1 MQVTTTTNSMV
12 IRKVGIKMNKFL
24 KMKEINEA
32 NREILLIT
40 QEECAEV
47 TQAISKVFRFGM
59 EDSHNGETNR
69 EHLEE
74 EIGDL
79 MCMIDLLIDNGIV
92 SESAVMT
99 AKNEKMNKL
108 MTWSSI
114 FKDAA

>member
-1 MQVTTTTNSMV
+1 
-12 IRKVGIKMNKFL
+12 MNKFM
-24 KMKEINEA
+24 KMKEINEV

-59 EDSHNGETNR
+59 EDSYNNETNR

-79 MCMIDLLIDNGIV
+79 MCMIDLLIDSGLV
-92 SESAVMT
+92 SESAVMA
-99 AKNEKMNKL
+99 AKAEKMNKL
-108 MTWSSI
+108 QTWTNI
-114 FKDAA
+114 FKEVA